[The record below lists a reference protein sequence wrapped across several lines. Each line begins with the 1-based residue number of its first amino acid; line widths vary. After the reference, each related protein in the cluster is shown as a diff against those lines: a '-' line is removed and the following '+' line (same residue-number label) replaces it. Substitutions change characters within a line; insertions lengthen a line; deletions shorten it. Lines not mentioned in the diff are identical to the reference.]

1 VRRRILVI
9 VALFVLL
16 VFGAAAAYVVKSRDR
31 PSGKLDTEL
40 KGVSAS
46 VATNAAVPTQ
56 PAKKKGR
63 YHVVDDRRCWDN
75 FGADPQRS
83 LARPGLDIGLPLEHF
98 WVVGLGSYIEYPP
111 SYCSGILYVNT
122 FGGRTVALDSH
133 NGHRIWQ
140 RYGAR
145 KPSTPAIAGPRLL
158 VSAHDGTVTAYN
170 RFNGQLLWRLKVRGK
185 VESSPVA
192 IGRVAYFGATDGG
205 LFAVYVRTG
214 RVKWAYDTGGRIN
227 SSPSISGNRIFITT
241 YAGSIFCLRASD
253 AHKIWSTYLKRDAL
267 RYDSFYASPS
277 TDGRRIFT
285 ISRSGKIYALSA
297 RSGHVIWT
305 AHVGGYGYSTP
316 AVSEGRVFIGGFDGG
331 LRAFRAG
338 DGKVL
343 WRTNLGGRI
352 LGGSFVAGNLVFTST
367 LEERTFAMRVS
378 DGKILWR
385 IHLGKYSP
393 GIVTDRHYFFTLNG
407 IVMAW
412 HARRSPQILAMK
424 RAAKRLRA
432 RKKGSAQARVTTAPK
447 QGTP

>member
-1 VRRRILVI
+1 MLLVI
-9 VALFVLL
+9 
-16 VFGAAAAYVVKSRDR
+16 GAAAAYLVKSRDR

-46 VATNAAVPTQ
+46 VATTASGPTQ
-56 PAKKKGR
+56 PPKKKGR
-63 YHVVDDRRCWDN
+63 YHVVDDKRCWDN
-75 FGADPQRS
+75 FGADPQRT
-83 LARPGLDIGLPLEHF
+83 LARPGLDIGLPLKPF
-98 WVVGLGSYIEYPP
+98 WVVGLRTYIEYPP

-122 FGGRTVALDSH
+122 FGGRTVALDAH
-133 NGHRIWQ
+133 NGHIIWQ
-140 RYGAR
+140 RYGGK

-158 VSAHDGTVTAYN
+158 VSSHDGTVTAYN
-170 RFNGQLLWRLKVRGK
+170 RFNGQLLWRLTVRGK

-192 IGRVAYFGATDGG
+192 IGRVAYFGATDGR

-214 RVKWAYDTGGRIN
+214 RVKWAYNTSGRIN

-253 AHKIWSTYLKRDAL
+253 AHKIWSTYLKRDPF
-267 RYDSFYASPS
+267 RYDSFYASAS
-277 TDGRRIFT
+277 TDGLRIFT

-297 RSGHVIWT
+297 RTGHVIWT
-305 AHVGGYGYSTP
+305 SHVGGYGYSTP
-316 AVSEGRVFIGGFDGG
+316 AISRGRVFIGGFDGG
-331 LRAFRAG
+331 LRAFRAS
-338 DGKVL
+338 DGKLL
-343 WRTNLGGRI
+343 WRRNLGGRI

-393 GIVTDRHYFFTLNG
+393 GIVTERHYFFTLNG

-412 HARRSPQILAMK
+412 HGSRSPQILAEQ
-424 RAAKRLRA
+424 RAKRRHTG
-432 RKKGSAQARVTTAPK
+432 KNSAQGRVTTAP
-447 QGTP
+447 QGRAP